1 LAGRTSLRWLAFWRT
16 LGWFL
21 VLAAV
26 AASLS
31 PASALP
37 DVGVSDKLGHAATYA
52 FLALWFCGVYPRRA
66 APVIALALLALGGGM
81 EALQALTETRRPEG
95 ADLLANAAGI
105 FVGVLAARAGLDN
118 WCAMVE
124 KFFGANHRRD

>member
-1 LAGRTSLRWLAFWRT
+1 LWHI
-16 LGWFL
+16 LGWFF

-31 PASALP
+31 PASSLP
-37 DVGVSDKLGHAATYA
+37 DVGISDKFGHAATYA
-52 FLALWFCGVYPRRA
+52 SLTLWFCGVYPRPA

-105 FVGVLAARAGLDN
+105 FLGVLVARTGLDN
-118 WCAMVE
+118 WCAKVE
-124 KFFGANHRRD
+124 EFFGANHRRD